1 MAKVVAPA
9 TEARSKQQLAYD
21 YIKAGIDRGLYAPR
35 QRLVIDTLAKELSI
49 SPVPV
54 REAIRRLEAESLVIF
69 SKNSGAI
76 VAGADPDLWAEQ
88 MELLALLEGYV
99 TGAAAPRITA
109 SDIKQLQQINRR
121 MEEALAAFDLGG
133 WTNGNLD
140 FHAVINK
147 RCPNET
153 IVEQIAQ
160 LRSRIGMIDRFIQPR
175 AEATILHTLGKDS
188 GRSTLRGHE
197 WIIEAYIEKKPAAE
211 IEAHVRNNIIS
222 LTAETHRSLV
232 SNHDRR
238 VSRSVG

>member
-1 MAKVVAPA
+1 MAKTVARAADP
-9 TEARSKQQLAYD
+9 TSKQQLAYD
-21 YIKAGIDRGLYAPR
+21 YIKSGIGRGLYAPR
-35 QRLVIDTLAKELSI
+35 QRLVIDTLARELTV

-54 REAIRRLEAESLVIF
+54 REAIRRLEAEGLVIF

-88 MELLALLEGYV
+88 MELLAVLEGYV
-99 TGAAAPRITA
+99 TGAAAPRIT
-109 SDIKQLQQINRR
+109 DRDLKQLEDINEK
-121 MEEALAAFDLGG
+121 MAQALASFDLEG
-133 WTNGNLD
+133 WAQGNRD

-188 GRSTLRGHE
+188 GQSTLLGHA
-197 WIIEAYIEKKPAAE
+197 WIIAAYREKRPSAE
-211 IEAHVRNNIIS
+211 IEEHVRTNILN
-222 LTAETHRSLV
+222 LTSETHRSLM
-232 SNHDRR
+232 SNHDQRL
-238 VSRSVG
+238 SRSVE

>member
-9 TEARSKQQLAYD
+9 AEAKSKQQLAYD
-21 YIKAGIDRGLYAPR
+21 YIKAGIDRGLYAPK

-88 MELLALLEGYV
+88 MELLAVLEGYV

-109 SDIKQLQQINRR
+109 GDIKELQKINER
-121 MEEALAAFDLGG
+121 MAEALASFDLSG
-133 WTNGNLD
+133 WTQGNLD
-140 FHAVINK
+140 FHSVINR

-160 LRSRIGMIDRFIQPR
+160 LRSRIAMINRFIQPR
-175 AEATILHTLGKDS
+175 TEATILHTLGKDS
-188 GRSTLRGHE
+188 GKSTLHGHE
-197 WIIEAYIEKKPAAE
+197 WIIAAYIAKKAPVE
-211 IEAHVRNNIIS
+211 IEAHVRTNIIS
-222 LTAETHRSLV
+222 LTAETHRNLID
-232 SNHDRR
+232 NHDRR
-238 VSRSVG
+238 VSRSQG

>member
-1 MAKVVAPA
+1 MARA
-9 TEARSKQQLAYD
+9 TEAKSKQQLAYD

-88 MELLALLEGYV
+88 MELLAVLEGYV
-99 TGAAAPRITA
+99 TGAAAPRITDR
-109 SDIKQLQQINRR
+109 DIAQLEEINER
-121 MEEALAAFDLGG
+121 MAQALVSFDLSG
-133 WTNGNLD
+133 WTQGNLD
-140 FHAVINK
+140 FHAVINR

-160 LRSRIGMIDRFIQPR
+160 LRSRIAMINRFIQPR
-175 AEATILHTLGKDS
+175 TEATILHTLGKDS
-188 GRSTLRGHE
+188 GKSTLQGHE
-197 WIIEAYIEKKPAAE
+197 WIIAAYRLKTSPAE
-211 IEAHVRNNIIS
+211 IEAHVRTNIVS
-222 LTAETHRSLV
+222 LTAETHRNLV
-232 SNHDRR
+232 SNHDQRL
-238 VSRSVG
+238 SRSVG